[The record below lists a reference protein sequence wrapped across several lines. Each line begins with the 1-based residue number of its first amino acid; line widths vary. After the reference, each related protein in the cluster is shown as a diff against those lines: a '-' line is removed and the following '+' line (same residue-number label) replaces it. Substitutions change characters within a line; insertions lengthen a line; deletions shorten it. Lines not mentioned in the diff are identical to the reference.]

1 MTGRLLLRIDERWSV
16 SYEPSNNDRPVD
28 IFRNGEFHSKWDQNN
43 MGTAMFYALLD
54 REKLRRERE
63 DLRMFCKG
71 MARNI
76 EEMLK

>member
-1 MTGRLLLRIDERWSV
+1 MTGRLVLQIDEKWSV
-16 SYEPSNNDRPVD
+16 SYDPSNNDQPVD
-28 IFRNGEFHSKWDQNN
+28 IFRHGEFHSKWDQNN
-43 MGTAMFYALLD
+43 MGTAMFYALLEK
-54 REKLRRERE
+54 EKLRRERE